1 MDMRPVDNLV
11 SAALLGHLADVR
23 MMVADDPALLSARN
37 MFGAGAVHAAHY
49 GGQGAVLDVLMD
61 LGLVVDGF
69 LAAGRQ
75 RPARGRHDRAAR
87 SLFQRTRPGRPG
99 TPRCRS

>member
-61 LGLVVDGF
+61 LGLVVDGC

-75 RPARGRHDRAAR
+75 RPGHMTEAASAAQSHPARRG
-87 SLFQRTRPGRPG
+87 G
-99 TPRCRS
+99 TQDCL